1 VRDVEAL
8 SGLSRAKRLRSLSLN
23 LSINALN
30 AGDTQACG
38 AASYSS
44 VKRVLHTGQY
54 FSFEINI
61 FFASMHH
68 SKMNPSNYPLG
79 GC

>member
-1 VRDVEAL
+1 MRDVEAL

-38 AASYSS
+38 AEAFPPFGVIRKRLIHTVYFFVS
-44 VKRVLHTGQY
+44 VSL
-54 FSFEINI
+54 
-61 FFASMHH
+61 FASMF
-68 SKMNPSNYPLG
+68 SPK
-79 GC
+79 